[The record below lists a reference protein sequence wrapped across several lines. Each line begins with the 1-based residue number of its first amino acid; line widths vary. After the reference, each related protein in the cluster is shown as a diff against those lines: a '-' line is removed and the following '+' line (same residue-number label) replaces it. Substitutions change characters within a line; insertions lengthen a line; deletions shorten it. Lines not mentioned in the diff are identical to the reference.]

1 MVIQIMKNLTFLF
14 IIFFL
19 LCLGACSSTF
29 QIRDGDTAFELKKY
43 SKAIELY
50 TQEYENSRMR
60 ENQAEKSFLLAESY
74 YRTGNFRAAS
84 RWYDVAIGHGYGVKA
99 REGKARTLMN
109 MEQYAEAEAAY
120 RSLINDFGQLDIWNT
135 NMRTASIAQN
145 LILQGKEK
153 NIEITEAPFNSGFS
167 DYSPVFYDETTI
179 IFSSDRLG
187 RLSSE
192 KTYSWT
198 GRGFFNFWTYDKES
212 GIFLDDFD
220 FLNSEANEG
229 TLSFTGDRNTVFF
242 TRCKSKNS
250 EDGFCRIFYSHRLQS
265 GIWSTPEALDFQ
277 QTGANYLHPTVN
289 SEGTMLIFSHRPPNH
304 DGGFDLFVSYLRAD
318 EWLEPRPLEGSVNT
332 GGNESFP
339 YLAGDT
345 LYFSSDGHPGM
356 GGLDIFRSVLQA
368 DRSWGAVEN
377 LLPPINSGA
386 DDFAYIPHPFF
397 EADDKILRKGFFSS
411 SRGSA
416 TDNIYLFEE
425 FVSEEEDPID
435 EITYSIELR
444 GIVMEQLFEVEG
456 DPNSRRLGVRNLPFA
471 KVELISKQ
479 DTVIINTGQDSRFN
493 AQLQPD
499 LTYRVAASADGY
511 FRQSRLISTEG
522 MSQDPN
528 NPSEIIELQIVLEK
542 IYVDLEIVLEDI
554 LYDFDR
560 WEIRDD
566 AKPTLDQLTQILE
579 DNPDMVIEMGS
590 HTDCRGSEEYNL
602 TLSQNRAQSA
612 VDYLIENGI
621 SEERLIAKGYG
632 KSDPRVDCIC
642 EECTEE
648 EHQMN
653 RRTSFRILDTP
664 HK

>member
-1 MVIQIMKNLTFLF
+1 MKNLTFLF
-14 IIFFL
+14 IVFFL
-19 LCLGACSSTF
+19 LSLGACSSTF
-29 QIRDGDTAFELKKY
+29 QVRDGDTAFELKKY
-43 SKAIELY
+43 AKAIEFY
-50 TQEYENSRMR
+50 TKEYENSRMR

-74 YRTGNFRAAS
+74 YRTGNFQTAS
-84 RWYDVAIGHGYGVKA
+84 QWYEVAIGHGYGVKA

-120 RSLINDFGQLDIWNT
+120 RSLIDDFGQLDTWNN
-135 NMRTASIAQN
+135 NMRTASIAMD
-145 LILQGKEK
+145 LIHQGEKK
-153 NIEITEAPFNSGFS
+153 NIEILEAPFNSEFS
-167 DYSPVFYDETTI
+167 DYSPVFYNQNTL

-187 RLSSE
+187 RLTGE

-198 GRGFFNFWTYDKES
+198 GRGFFNFYTYDKTS
-212 GIFLDDFD
+212 GMFLEDLD

-229 TLSFTGDRNTVFF
+229 TLSFTGDRSTVFF
-242 TRCKSKNS
+242 TRCKSENS
-250 EDGFCRIFYSHRLQS
+250 EDGFCRIFFSHRLPS
-265 GIWSTPEALDFQ
+265 GIWSTPEPLDFQ
-277 QTGANYLHPTVN
+277 KEGSNYLHPTVN
-289 SEGTMLIFSHRPPNH
+289 DEGTMLIFSHKPPNH
-304 DGGFDLFVSYLRAD
+304 NGGFDLFVSYLRAN

-332 GGNESFP
+332 DGNESFP
-339 YLAGDT
+339 YLTGDT
-345 LYFSSDGHPGM
+345 LYFASDGHPGM

-386 DDFAYIPHPFF
+386 DDFAYMPHPFF
-397 EADDKILRKGFFSS
+397 ENDGNLLRKGYFSS

-416 TDNIYLFEE
+416 TDNIYFFKEY
-425 FVSEEEDPID
+425 VSEGEEPED
-435 EITYSIELR
+435 EIVYSIDLR
-444 GIVMEQLFEVEG
+444 GMVMEQLFEVEG
-456 DPNSRRLGVRNLPFA
+456 DPNSRRLGSRNLPFA
-471 KVELISKQ
+471 KVEVIGQQ
-479 DTVIINTGQDSRFN
+479 DTVLINTGQDSRFN

-499 LTYRVAASADGY
+499 KTYRIAASADGY

-528 NPSEIIELQIVLEK
+528 NPIEIIELQIVLEK

-579 DNPDMVIEMGS
+579 DNPDMVIELGS
-590 HTDCRGSEEYNL
+590 HTDCRGSEVYNL

-612 VDYLIENGI
+612 VDYLIQNGI

-632 KSDPRVDCIC
+632 KSQPRIDCIC
-642 EECTEE
+642 EECSEE
-648 EHQMN
+648 DHQMN
-653 RRTSFRILDTP
+653 RRTSFRILGFQ
-664 HK
+664 